1 MVLVVAE
8 CSGWLPG
15 IPGFPRTLGVN
26 SGDPLAM
33 LLLGLSVGVF
43 LGLGLFQVQRM
54 WMREFPSKSGVEI
67 PADNAWSENF
77 FQAGELDDV
86 SPDLYADSQTM
97 EDAARET
104 VEPWERPADWWRQD

>member
-1 MVLVVAE
+1 
-8 CSGWLPG
+8 
-15 IPGFPRTLGVN
+15 
-26 SGDPLAM
+26 M